1 MRKKIVALLMAVVSC
16 FSLGATAFAAENP
29 EQTFKDVEPGTWYY
43 EGVEY
48 VNDLG
53 LMTGMG
59 GESEG
64 YFRPDEYLQRQD
76 LALILARYYQ
86 KYVDSELDLDESNE
100 VYYKNAVAWV
110 NKYNIMTGYSSGDF
124 GIGDP
129 IVRQDMCLALD
140 RHLNALC
147 AIAYTPVVPEY
158 GLSHFFPDGAQ
169 VSGYAYNAVYYM
181 YVNEV
186 IQGEGTDVKLLN
198 PQGKVTRGMAAV
210 MIQRYL
216 EAFEEHYLSNAHKDL
231 LL

>member
-48 VNDLG
+48 VNERG

-59 GESEG
+59 GEDEG
-64 YFRPDEYLQRQD
+64 YFKPDEYLQRQD

-86 KYVDSELDLDESNE
+86 KNINSDLDLDETNE
-100 VYYKNAVAWV
+100 VYYANAVAWV

-129 IVRQDMCLALD
+129 IIRQDMCLALYN
-140 RHLNALC
+140 HQESIYPLAT
-147 AIAYTPVVPEY
+147 AAVVPNY
-158 GLSHFFPDGAQ
+158 GLIHLFPDGYL
-169 VSGYAYNAVYYM
+169 VSSYAGDQMFRMVQSD
-181 YVNEV
+181 V

-198 PQGKVTRGMAAV
+198 PHGKVTRGMAAV
-210 MIQRYL
+210 MLQRYL
-216 EAFEEHYLSNAHKDL
+216 EEYEHYLIKGHKDML
-231 LL
+231 L

>member
-1 MRKKIVALLMAVVSC
+1 MAVVSC
-16 FSLGATAFAAENP
+16 FSLGATASAAENP
-29 EQTFKDVEPGTWYY
+29 EQIFKDVEPGTWYY

-100 VYYKNAVAWV
+100 VYYKNAVA
-110 NKYNIMTGYSSGDF
+110 
-124 GIGDP
+124 IGDP

-186 IQGEGTDVKLLN
+186 IQGEGIDVKLLN